1 MTDNN
6 RSMAMK
12 ILRLPVIALGSA
24 AIATFASPLI
34 WSAITP
40 LAAASSPTT
49 QPQLISVP
57 VADVVVRRMAP
68 SARFTGHLEALRH
81 VEITPRVSGLLTDA
95 TFREGGRVRKGDV
108 LFRIDPEAFVLK
120 VDAARAAVERAVSL
134 AEQAE
139 ADLARA
145 APLSGS
151 GAISKK
157 ARDDAA
163 ALHRSR
169 KAELAA
175 ARVALR
181 QAELELSWTEIRS
194 PIDGLADR
202 VLVEPG
208 NQVAAGPGSVLT
220 KVIGVDQVHV
230 TFHID
235 ESTYLRL
242 SAGDLA
248 GLTAKIEVAAAE
260 EGRPIAAKLDFGSAE
275 VDRSTGTLRVR
286 AVVDNPAGY
295 LKPGMF
301 VRVQLPLEPAAET
314 VLVNEA
320 AIGTAPGGRY
330 VLSLDEKNTV
340 VLKPIRIGASEGDL
354 RVVEHGLSPRDRVIL
369 KGPVRPG
376 MTVDPKVVSMP
387 GNPLPMEDGVL

>member
-12 ILRLPVIALGSA
+12 ILRLPVIALGGA
-24 AIATFASPLI
+24 TIATFASPLI
-34 WSAITP
+34 WREVAP
-40 LAAASSPTT
+40 LAMASSQATK
-49 QPQLISVP
+49 PQLISVP
-57 VADVVVRRMAP
+57 VADVVVLRMAP
-68 SARFTGHLEALRH
+68 SARFTGHLEAVRD
-81 VEITPRVSGLLTDA
+81 VEITPRVSGLLTEA

-108 LFRIDPEAFVLK
+108 LFRIDPEPFVLK

-145 APLSGS
+145 ASLSGS

-157 ARDDAA
+157 AREDAA
-163 ALHRSR
+163 ALQRSR

-175 ARVALR
+175 ARAALR
-181 QAELELSWTEIRS
+181 QAELELRWTEIRS
-194 PIDGLADR
+194 PIDGVADR
-202 VLVEPG
+202 MLVEPG
-208 NQVAAGPGSVLT
+208 NQVTAGPGSVLT
-220 KVIGVDQVHV
+220 KVMGVDRLHV

-242 SAGDLA
+242 SAGNFE
-248 GLTAKIEVAAAE
+248 GLTAKVEVAAADE
-260 EGRPIAAKLDFGSAE
+260 RRPIAARLDFGSAE

-286 AVVDNPAGY
+286 AVVDNPAGK

-301 VRVQLPLEPAAET
+301 VRVQLPLEPEAET

-330 VLSLDEKNTV
+330 VLSLDEKNSV
-340 VLKPIRIGASEGDL
+340 VVKPIRIGASVGDL

-369 KGPVRPG
+369 KGLVRPG

-387 GNPLPMEDGVL
+387 GNRLQTKEGML

>member
-1 MTDNN
+1 MIDNS

-34 WSAITP
+34 WNKVTP

-68 SARFTGHLEALRH
+68 SARFTGHLEAVRH
-81 VEITPRVSGLLTDA
+81 VEITPRVSGLLTEA

-108 LFRIDPEAFVLK
+108 LFRVDPEAFVLK
-120 VDAARAAVERAVSL
+120 VDAARAAVERALSL

-139 ADLARA
+139 VDLVRA
-145 APLSGS
+145 ASLSGS

-157 ARDDAA
+157 SREDAA
-163 ALHRSR
+163 ALQRSR

-175 ARVALR
+175 ARAALR
-181 QAELELSWTEIRS
+181 QAELELRWTEIRS
-194 PIDGLADR
+194 PIDGVADR
-202 VLVEPG
+202 MFIEPG

-220 KVIGVDQVHV
+220 KVMGVDQLHV

-235 ESTYLRL
+235 ESTFLRL
-242 SAGDLA
+242 SATNLA
-248 GLTAKIEVAAAE
+248 GLTATIEVAAAAE
-260 EGRPIAAKLDFGSAE
+260 ARPIAAKLDFGSAE

-286 AVVDNPAGY
+286 AVVDNPAGK

-301 VRVQLPLEPAAET
+301 VRVQLPLEPPAET
-314 VLVNEA
+314 VLVSES

-340 VLKPIRIGASEGDL
+340 FMRSIRVGASEGDL

-369 KGPVRPG
+369 KGLVRPG
-376 MTVDPKVVSMP
+376 MTVDPRLVAMP
-387 GNPLPMEDGVL
+387 GDRLPTVEGAL